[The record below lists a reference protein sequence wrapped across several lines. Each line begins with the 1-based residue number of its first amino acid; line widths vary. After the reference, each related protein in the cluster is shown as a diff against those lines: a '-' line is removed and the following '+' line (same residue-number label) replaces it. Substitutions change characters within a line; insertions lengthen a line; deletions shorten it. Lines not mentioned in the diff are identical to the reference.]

1 MADAL
6 RHLQHRFQGSYVIRP
21 SHNPVRPMD
30 LDGAYDELSDRTES
44 LDELME
50 HGYEDAY
57 HQFIEPMLGAS
68 GDRL

>member
-1 MADAL
+1 
-6 RHLQHRFQGSYVIRP
+6 VIRP
-21 SHNPVRPMD
+21 SHNPVRTMD